1 MRQPIKKQAVSRLTK
16 TEENRRFL
24 RFSVLHP
31 PPVGRPWWGECLFAS
46 FSTLEKVRE

>member
-1 MRQPIKKQAVSRLTK
+1 MRQPIKKVSRV
-16 TEENRRFL
+16 ENRRFL